1 MSIEPMQKIRS
12 AGSKVLTCVTAF
24 SLLLVPALSWAHPAG
39 EKQNIETEQHQTFSY
54 ITPPAGW
61 EIADPKFLA
70 KSVQIAFLK
79 KSGTGFS
86 PSVNLAIEKS
96 NLSLPEYLNV
106 IRQIYESDK
115 RNRWRQLGK
124 VHTQSGIGQLTEID
138 TDTEFGPVRML
149 QLILVKQGCTYV
161 VTAAALK
168 EQIAQYYKDFQATF
182 RSLQITS
189 DLIST
194 VPQMERRDSL
204 KERSERLISSWEK
217 TVEQGVVSLAESRF
231 QKEHWLPFQ
240 NAVLQE
246 FEDMGPHW
254 QILMLKSIQEKMIA
268 LVPPTEVQPEEVLA
282 ELNSLNAD
290 ELEEH
295 FLAEEAVE
303 IADSD
308 EHIIDFNEKS
318 SLADNL
324 SEQEISTDL
333 TAAAQLPDDLISDDS
348 ELDLSFEEEPLL
360 VSQNIDSEME
370 AADCNELLSEEA
382 LLGQE
387 ELATLPVDP
396 ICHAEATL
404 PNSSSTLPSESL
416 IEDGQNTP

>member
-1 MSIEPMQKIRS
+1 MSKLRS
-12 AGSKVLTCVTAF
+12 TGSKVLTCLTAF
-24 SLLLVPALSWAHPAG
+24 SLLLVPALSWSHPAG
-39 EKQNIETEQHQTFSY
+39 EKLSIETEQHQIFSY

-79 KSGTGFS
+79 KSATGFS

-115 RNRWRQLGK
+115 HSRWRQLGK

-217 TVEQGVVSLAESRF
+217 TIEQGVVSLAEPRF

-240 NAVLQE
+240 NAVLKE

-268 LVPPTEVQPEEVLA
+268 LVPPPEVQPEEVLA
-282 ELNSLNAD
+282 ELNSQNAD

-308 EHIIDFNEKS
+308 ENVIDFNEKD

-333 TAAAQLPDDLISDDS
+333 TAASPLPDDLISDDS
-348 ELDLSFEEEPLL
+348 ELELSFEEEPLS
-360 VSQNIDSEME
+360 VSQNVDSEME
-370 AADCNELLSEEA
+370 VVDCNEPLSEEA

-404 PNSSSTLPSESL
+404 PNTSSILPSESL

>member
-1 MSIEPMQKIRS
+1 MPIKPITNLRG
-12 AGSKVLTCVTAF
+12 AGSKVLTCLTAF
-24 SLLLVPALSWAHPAG
+24 SLLLVPALSGAYPSA

-79 KSGTGFS
+79 KSGAGFC

-106 IRQIYESDK
+106 IRQIHESDK

-149 QLILVKQGCTYV
+149 QLILIKQGCTYV

-168 EQIAQYYKDFQATF
+168 DEIAQYYKDFQATF

-204 KERSERLISSWEK
+204 KERSERLISSWQK
-217 TVEQGVVSLAESRF
+217 AVEQGVVSLAEPNF
-231 QKEHWLPFQ
+231 QKENWLPFQ
-240 NAVLQE
+240 NAVLQD

-268 LVPPTEVQPEEVLA
+268 LVPPLEVKTEEVLA
-282 ELNSLNAD
+282 ELSSLNAD
-290 ELEEH
+290 ELEEN
-295 FLAEEAVE
+295 FLAEETVQ
-303 IADSD
+303 IADAD
-308 EHIIDFNEKS
+308 ENVTELNETS

-324 SEQEISTDL
+324 SEQEISIDL
-333 TAAAQLPDDLISDDS
+333 TTATPHTNDLISDDS
-348 ELDLSFEEEPLL
+348 GLDLSFEEEPLS
-360 VSQNIDSEME
+360 VSQNVDSEME
-370 AADCNELLSEEA
+370 VVDCNEPLSEEA

-387 ELATLPVDP
+387 EQATLPVDS
-396 ICHAEATL
+396 ICHAEETL
-404 PNSSSTLPSESL
+404 LNTSSILPSESL